1 MSAPDASA
9 ARTVDAIRERFA
21 NADAFIENYG
31 DRQESELFTDAKFL
45 LAELDRAVV
54 DARRKALTEAWQ
66 AVDRAVR
73 PLGTECGQSRWNA
86 GYTQARDEAQNAIL
100 ELRDRG

>member
-1 MSAPDASA
+1 MPEPEIA